1 MTTVTAATAERV
13 LTPRG
18 YAVKKATVPLEELE
32 ALKKELTVAPLD
44 AFSGAG
50 GPPPASFKIYAE
62 SPTRLYVPRHW
73 GRAKWGPPELSLIPQ
88 GAALSPTAHFQG
100 EPFGYQQTII
110 DMFLATGTT
119 GANGGLLCVP
129 CGKGKTFMAL
139 AIAARI
145 GKRFCIV
152 VDKEFL
158 LQQWKGEIERF
169 FPGVTVGILQ
179 GDRCQV
185 GTETIPGRSLTNEE
199 LKELCRS
206 HKLPV
211 GGNKEVLTKRLQA
224 AGVPTETEA
233 TTQTYDCTICMIQT
247 VIQREFPASTFS
259 GFGFTIFDEC
269 HHLGAAQFSKVL
281 GKIQTDWMVG
291 LSATPT
297 RDDGLTKVFEAY
309 LGEAVYWEKTR
320 EPDATVA
327 VYVRHF
333 DFTESAYTDTP
344 LDFRGDICIAR
355 LLSTVMAYRP
365 RTEAIAAVLAAW
377 IRESPARRILVLS
390 ERICLLEELEVLLKP
405 LNVLIG
411 YYIGGMK
418 EEVREAAGRDA
429 RILLGTYAM
438 ASEAMNIKTLNA
450 VALASPRKKI
460 TQSTGRI
467 LRLRPEE
474 RSVEHRILDFVDSHG
489 PYQGQWRKRHLY
501 YKQCKYKMYTL
512 DASGTA
518 TPFAAARGDAPKLD
532 LNVCQFVD

>member
-1 MTTVTAATAERV
+1 MTSAQAAQAARVVTS
-13 LTPRG
+13 RG
-18 YAVKKATVPLEELE
+18 YAIRKETLTTEEQD
-32 ALKKELTVAPLD
+32 AVRKELTVAPLD
-44 AFSGAG
+44 LFGGGGGAL
-50 GPPPASFKIYAE
+50 ADSAAFKIYSE
-62 SPTRLYVPRHW
+62 SSSRMYVPRHW
-73 GRAKWGPPELSLIPQ
+73 GRARYGAPEYSIVPQ
-88 GAALSPTAHFQG
+88 GIALSPTAHFQG

-110 DMFLATGTT
+110 ELFLATGTT
-119 GANGGLLCVP
+119 GVNGGLLCVP

-169 FPGVTVGILQ
+169 FPGLTIGILQ
-179 GDRCQV
+179 GDLCQV
-185 GTETIPGRSLTNEE
+185 GTETEPGHPFTVEE
-199 LKELCRS
+199 LKALCRTNTL
-206 HKLPV
+206 KV
-211 GGNKEVLTKRLQA
+211 GGNKEVLVKRLQE
-224 AGVPTETEA
+224 AGIATETDAIEK
-233 TTQTYDCTICMIQT
+233 TYDCTICMIQT
-247 VIQREFPASTFS
+247 VIQRDFPSALFS

-281 GKIQTDWMVG
+281 GKIQTRWMVG

-297 RDDGLTKVFEAY
+297 RDDGLTKVFEGF

-333 DFTESAYTDTP
+333 DFTEEAYTDTP
-344 LDFRGDICIAR
+344 LDWKGETCIAR
-355 LLSTVMAYRP
+355 LLGTVMAFRP
-365 RTEAIAAVLAAW
+365 RTEAIATVLSAW

-390 ERICLLEELEVLLKP
+390 ERICLLEEIEVLLKP
-405 LNVLIG
+405 LGVLIG

-450 VALASPRKKI
+450 VALVSPRKKI

-474 RSVEHRILDFVDSHG
+474 RSIEHRILDFVDSHG

-501 YKQCKYKMYTL
+501 YKQCKYKMYEL
-512 DASGTA
+512 DAHGIATA
-518 TPFAAARGDAPKLD
+518 FAVEKKGPDMT
-532 LNVCQFVD
+532 VCQME